1 MRIAPVCTL
10 RIAVTVV
17 QVLCVLTAW
26 KRHMILWENAS
37 KFKQVANELIAADCM
52 PRLDAEIAGRD
63 CRLILHADCLPHWHC
78 MQVGDRLQILLY
90 ALAIISTTV
99 AILYTAE
106 GCERALG
113 TALGPESRGESE
125 GESRDEMM
133 NGTWGGEGEDAA
145 DRDAVAGEGGAVAG
159 GDGLGAVV
167 STIAAERG
175 AVAGMT
181 WWGLF
186 VILLPMLSTAVG
198 ALKLQMRPRQK

>member
-1 MRIAPVCTL
+1 
-10 RIAVTVV
+10 
-17 QVLCVLTAW
+17 
-26 KRHMILWENAS
+26 
-37 KFKQVANELIAADCM
+37 
-52 PRLDAEIAGRD
+52 
-63 CRLILHADCLPHWHC
+63 

-106 GCERALG
+106 GCELALG
-113 TALGPESRGESE
+113 AALGPESEGESR

-198 ALKLQMRPRQK
+198 MLKLQMRPRQK

>member
-1 MRIAPVCTL
+1 
-10 RIAVTVV
+10 
-17 QVLCVLTAW
+17 
-26 KRHMILWENAS
+26 
-37 KFKQVANELIAADCM
+37 
-52 PRLDAEIAGRD
+52 
-63 CRLILHADCLPHWHC
+63 

-106 GCERALG
+106 GCELALG
-113 TALGPESRGESE
+113 AALAPESRGESE

-181 WWGLF
+181 WWGFF

-198 ALKLQMRPRQK
+198 